1 MINLD
6 KIQSMWQEDC
16 KIDIDNMHEESIK
29 VPQLHSKY
37 HEILNNLIL
46 LRTKAQKIQ
55 KSVRHE
61 RYEYYSG
68 KADPE
73 VYEKEPFPKKVRD
86 KDALIRYMDADDRV
100 SDANLKVE
108 YYDVMINYTESI
120 LKQISIVH
128 IKSKIQLNGINSKLD
143 LHDPL
148 NYQKEKRGLCY
159 DRLRTICVS

>member
-55 KSVRHE
+55 KNDRHE

-68 KADPE
+68 KADPD
-73 VYEKEPFPKKVRD
+73 VYEREPFPKKVRD

-120 LKQISIVH
+120 LKQISNRTYQ
-128 IKSKIQLNGINSKLD
+128 IKNSIEWHKF
-143 LHDPL
+143 
-148 NYQKEKRGLCY
+148 QAGF
-159 DRLRTICVS
+159 T

>member
-16 KIDIDNMHEESIK
+16 KIDIDNMHEESFK

-120 LKQISIVH
+120 LKQISNRTYQ
-128 IKSKIQLNGINSKLD
+128 IKNSIEWHKF
-143 LHDPL
+143 
-148 NYQKEKRGLCY
+148 QAGF
-159 DRLRTICVS
+159 T

>member
-29 VPQLHSKY
+29 VTQLHSKY
-37 HEILNNLIL
+37 NKILNNLIL

-73 VYEKEPFPKKVRD
+73 VYEREPFPKKVRD

-100 SDANLKVE
+100 SEANLKVE

-120 LKQISIVH
+120 LKQISNRTYQ
-128 IKSKIQLNGINSKLD
+128 IKNSIEWHKF
-143 LHDPL
+143 
-148 NYQKEKRGLCY
+148 QAGF
-159 DRLRTICVS
+159 T

>member
-68 KADPE
+68 KAAPE
-73 VYEKEPFPKKVRD
+73 VYQKEPFPKKVRD

-100 SDANLKVE
+100 SEANLKVE

-120 LKQISIVH
+120 LKQISNRTYQ
-128 IKSKIQLNGINSKLD
+128 IKNSIEWHKF
-143 LHDPL
+143 
-148 NYQKEKRGLCY
+148 QAGF
-159 DRLRTICVS
+159 T

>member
-68 KADPE
+68 KADPD
-73 VYEKEPFPKKVRD
+73 VYEREPFPKKVRD
-86 KDALIRYMDADDRV
+86 KDALIRYMDADNRV

-120 LKQISIVH
+120 LKQISNRTYQ
-128 IKSKIQLNGINSKLD
+128 IKNSIEWHKF
-143 LHDPL
+143 
-148 NYQKEKRGLCY
+148 QAGF
-159 DRLRTICVS
+159 T

>member
-37 HEILNNLIL
+37 HEIFNNLIL

-73 VYEKEPFPKKVRD
+73 VYEREPFPKKVRD

-120 LKQISIVH
+120 LKQISNRTYQ
-128 IKSKIQLNGINSKLD
+128 IKNSIEWHKF
-143 LHDPL
+143 
-148 NYQKEKRGLCY
+148 QAGF
-159 DRLRTICVS
+159 T

>member
-61 RYEYYSG
+61 RFEYYSG
-68 KADPE
+68 KADPD
-73 VYEKEPFPKKVRD
+73 VYEREPFPKKVRD

-120 LKQISIVH
+120 LKQISNRTYQ
-128 IKSKIQLNGINSKLD
+128 IKNSIEWHKF
-143 LHDPL
+143 
-148 NYQKEKRGLCY
+148 QAGF
-159 DRLRTICVS
+159 T

>member
-29 VPQLHSKY
+29 IPQLHSKY

-73 VYEKEPFPKKVRD
+73 VYQREPFPKKVRD

-120 LKQISIVH
+120 LKQISNRTYQ
-128 IKSKIQLNGINSKLD
+128 IKNSIEWHKF
-143 LHDPL
+143 
-148 NYQKEKRGLCY
+148 QAGF
-159 DRLRTICVS
+159 T

>member
-29 VPQLHSKY
+29 IHQLHSKY

-73 VYEKEPFPKKVRD
+73 VYEREPFPKKVRD

-120 LKQISIVH
+120 LKQISNRTYQ
-128 IKSKIQLNGINSKLD
+128 IKNSIEWHKF
-143 LHDPL
+143 
-148 NYQKEKRGLCY
+148 QAGF
-159 DRLRTICVS
+159 T

>member
-29 VPQLHSKY
+29 IPQLHSKY

-73 VYEKEPFPKKVRD
+73 VYEREPFPKKVRD
-86 KDALIRYMDADDRV
+86 KEALIRYMDADDRV

-120 LKQISIVH
+120 LKQISNRTYL
-128 IKSKIQLNGINSKLD
+128 IKNSIEWHKF
-143 LHDPL
+143 
-148 NYQKEKRGLCY
+148 QAGF
-159 DRLRTICVS
+159 T

>member
-16 KIDIDNMHEESIK
+16 KIDIDNIHEESIK

-37 HEILNNLIL
+37 HEKLNNLIL

-120 LKQISIVH
+120 LKQISNRTYQ
-128 IKSKIQLNGINSKLD
+128 IKNSIEWHKFQD
-143 LHDPL
+143 
-148 NYQKEKRGLCY
+148 GF
-159 DRLRTICVS
+159 T

>member
-1 MINLD
+1 MINLE

-29 VPQLHSKY
+29 IPQLHSKY

-46 LRTKAQKIQ
+46 LRTNAQKIQ

-73 VYEKEPFPKKVRD
+73 VYEREPFPKKVRD

-120 LKQISIVH
+120 LKQISNRTYQ
-128 IKSKIQLNGINSKLD
+128 IKNSIEWHKF
-143 LHDPL
+143 
-148 NYQKEKRGLCY
+148 QAGF
-159 DRLRTICVS
+159 T

>member
-1 MINLD
+1 
-6 KIQSMWQEDC
+6 MWQEDC

-37 HEILNNLIL
+37 HEILINLIL

-55 KSVRHE
+55 KNVRHE

-68 KADPE
+68 KADPD
-73 VYEKEPFPKKVRD
+73 VYEREPFPKKVRD

-120 LKQISIVH
+120 LKQISNRTYQ
-128 IKSKIQLNGINSKLD
+128 IKNSIEWHKF
-143 LHDPL
+143 
-148 NYQKEKRGLCY
+148 QAGF
-159 DRLRTICVS
+159 T

>member
-68 KADPE
+68 KADPDVSE
-73 VYEKEPFPKKVRD
+73 REPFPKKVRD

-120 LKQISIVH
+120 LKQISNRTYQ
-128 IKSKIQLNGINSKLD
+128 IKNSIEWHKF
-143 LHDPL
+143 
-148 NYQKEKRGLCY
+148 QAGF
-159 DRLRTICVS
+159 T

>member
-73 VYEKEPFPKKVRD
+73 LYEKEPFPKKVRD

-120 LKQISIVH
+120 LKQISNRTYQ
-128 IKSKIQLNGINSKLD
+128 IKNSIEWHKF
-143 LHDPL
+143 
-148 NYQKEKRGLCY
+148 QAGF
-159 DRLRTICVS
+159 T

>member
-73 VYEKEPFPKKVRD
+73 VYEREPFPKKVRD

-100 SDANLKVE
+100 SEANLKVE

-120 LKQISIVH
+120 LKQISNRTYQIKNLSLIH
-128 IKSKIQLNGINSKLD
+128 I
-143 LHDPL
+143 
-148 NYQKEKRGLCY
+148 
-159 DRLRTICVS
+159 

>member
-37 HEILNNLIL
+37 LEILNNLIL
-46 LRTKAQKIQ
+46 LRTNAQKIQ

-120 LKQISIVH
+120 LKQISNRTYQ
-128 IKSKIQLNGINSKLD
+128 IKNSIEWHKF
-143 LHDPL
+143 
-148 NYQKEKRGLCY
+148 QAGF
-159 DRLRTICVS
+159 T

>member
-1 MINLD
+1 MINHD

-55 KSVRHE
+55 KSVRHK

-68 KADPE
+68 KADPD
-73 VYEKEPFPKKVRD
+73 VYEREPFPKKVRD

-120 LKQISIVH
+120 LKQISNRTYQ
-128 IKSKIQLNGINSKLD
+128 IKNSIEWHKF
-143 LHDPL
+143 
-148 NYQKEKRGLCY
+148 QAGF
-159 DRLRTICVS
+159 T

>member
-29 VPQLHSKY
+29 VRQLHSKY

-55 KSVRHE
+55 KSLRHE

-68 KADPE
+68 KADPD
-73 VYEKEPFPKKVRD
+73 VYEREPFPKKVRD

-120 LKQISIVH
+120 LKQISNRTYQ
-128 IKSKIQLNGINSKLD
+128 IKNSIEWHKF
-143 LHDPL
+143 
-148 NYQKEKRGLCY
+148 QAGF
-159 DRLRTICVS
+159 T

>member
-100 SDANLKVE
+100 SDANLKVG

-120 LKQISIVH
+120 LKQISNRTYQ
-128 IKSKIQLNGINSKLD
+128 IKNSIEWHKF
-143 LHDPL
+143 
-148 NYQKEKRGLCY
+148 QAGF
-159 DRLRTICVS
+159 T

>member
-73 VYEKEPFPKKVRD
+73 VYEREPFPKKVRD
-86 KDALIRYMDADDRV
+86 KDALIRYIDADDRV

-120 LKQISIVH
+120 LKQISNRTYQ
-128 IKSKIQLNGINSKLD
+128 IKNSIEWHKF
-143 LHDPL
+143 
-148 NYQKEKRGLCY
+148 QAGF
-159 DRLRTICVS
+159 T

>member
-46 LRTKAQKIQ
+46 LRTKAQKIE

-86 KDALIRYMDADDRV
+86 KEALIRYMDADDRV

-120 LKQISIVH
+120 LKQISNRTYQ
-128 IKSKIQLNGINSKLD
+128 IKNSIEWHKF
-143 LHDPL
+143 
-148 NYQKEKRGLCY
+148 QAGF
-159 DRLRTICVS
+159 T

>member
-6 KIQSMWQEDC
+6 KIQSMWQEDG

-68 KADPE
+68 KADPD
-73 VYEKEPFPKKVRD
+73 VYEREPFPKKVRD

-120 LKQISIVH
+120 LKQISNRTYQ
-128 IKSKIQLNGINSKLD
+128 IKNSIEWHKF
-143 LHDPL
+143 
-148 NYQKEKRGLCY
+148 QAGF
-159 DRLRTICVS
+159 T

>member
-73 VYEKEPFPKKVRD
+73 VYEIEPFPKKVRD

-120 LKQISIVH
+120 LKQISNRTYQ
-128 IKSKIQLNGINSKLD
+128 IKNSIEWHKF
-143 LHDPL
+143 
-148 NYQKEKRGLCY
+148 QAGF
-159 DRLRTICVS
+159 T

>member
-29 VPQLHSKY
+29 IPQLHSKY

-86 KDALIRYMDADDRV
+86 KEALIRYMDADDRV
-100 SDANLKVE
+100 SEANLKVE

-120 LKQISIVH
+120 LKQISNRTYQ
-128 IKSKIQLNGINSKLD
+128 IKNSIEWHKF
-143 LHDPL
+143 
-148 NYQKEKRGLCY
+148 QAGF
-159 DRLRTICVS
+159 T

>member
-37 HEILNNLIL
+37 HEIINNLIL

-55 KSVRHE
+55 KNVRHE

-120 LKQISIVH
+120 LKQISNRTYQ
-128 IKSKIQLNGINSKLD
+128 IKNSIEWHKF
-143 LHDPL
+143 
-148 NYQKEKRGLCY
+148 QAGF
-159 DRLRTICVS
+159 T

>member
-86 KDALIRYMDADDRV
+86 KDALIRYMDADERV

-120 LKQISIVH
+120 LKQVSNRSYQIKNSIEWH
-128 IKSKIQLNGINSKLD
+128 KFQAGFA
-143 LHDPL
+143 
-148 NYQKEKRGLCY
+148 
-159 DRLRTICVS
+159 

>member
-1 MINLD
+1 MINLE
-6 KIQSMWQEDC
+6 KIQSMWEQDC

-29 VPQLHSKY
+29 IPQLHSKY
-37 HEILNNLIL
+37 HEIMNNLIL

-73 VYEKEPFPKKVRD
+73 VYEREPFPKKVRD

-120 LKQISIVH
+120 LRQISNRTYQ
-128 IKSKIQLNGINSKLD
+128 IKNSIEWHKF
-143 LHDPL
+143 
-148 NYQKEKRGLCY
+148 QAGFA
-159 DRLRTICVS
+159 

>member
-73 VYEKEPFPKKVRD
+73 VYQREPFPKKVRD

-100 SDANLKVE
+100 SEANLKVE

-120 LKQISIVH
+120 LKQISNRTYQ
-128 IKSKIQLNGINSKLD
+128 IKNSIEWHKF
-143 LHDPL
+143 
-148 NYQKEKRGLCY
+148 QAGFA
-159 DRLRTICVS
+159 

>member
-73 VYEKEPFPKKVRD
+73 VYEKEPFTKKVRD

-120 LKQISIVH
+120 LKQISNRTYQ
-128 IKSKIQLNGINSKLD
+128 IKNSIEWHKF
-143 LHDPL
+143 
-148 NYQKEKRGLCY
+148 QAGF
-159 DRLRTICVS
+159 T

>member
-86 KDALIRYMDADDRV
+86 KDALIRYMDADERV
-100 SDANLKVE
+100 TEANLKVE

-120 LKQISIVH
+120 LKQISNRTYQ
-128 IKSKIQLNGINSKLD
+128 IKNSIEWHKF
-143 LHDPL
+143 
-148 NYQKEKRGLCY
+148 QAGF
-159 DRLRTICVS
+159 T

>member
-29 VPQLHSKY
+29 IPKLHSKY

-86 KDALIRYMDADDRV
+86 KDALIRYMDADERLTE
-100 SDANLKVE
+100 ANLKVE
-108 YYDVMINYTESI
+108 YYNVMINYIESI
-120 LKQISIVH
+120 LKQISNRTYE
-128 IKSKIQLNGINSKLD
+128 IKNSIEWHKF
-143 LHDPL
+143 
-148 NYQKEKRGLCY
+148 QAGF
-159 DRLRTICVS
+159 T

>member
-68 KADPE
+68 KSDPD
-73 VYEKEPFPKKVRD
+73 VYEREPFPKKVRD

-100 SDANLKVE
+100 SEANLKVE

-120 LKQISIVH
+120 LKQISNRTYQ
-128 IKSKIQLNGINSKLD
+128 IKNSIEWHKF
-143 LHDPL
+143 
-148 NYQKEKRGLCY
+148 QAGF
-159 DRLRTICVS
+159 T

>member
-55 KSVRHE
+55 KNVRHE

-86 KDALIRYMDADDRV
+86 KDALIRYMPADDRV

-108 YYDVMINYTESI
+108 YYDVMINYTECI
-120 LKQISIVH
+120 LKLISNRTYQIKYSIEWH
-128 IKSKIQLNGINSKLD
+128 KFQAGF
-143 LHDPL
+143 
-148 NYQKEKRGLCY
+148 
-159 DRLRTICVS
+159 T